1 MNTRQTMPIPQWED
15 TYEYDDY
22 MLDCIVE
29 ENEQKKEYDPFF
41 EFCDERFENLSFERL
56 KENTVDLKTAIQ
68 TLKFIQHCSI
78 PMMKFN
84 ELISIFEQL
93 DIRKD
98 VSFVSIEHTAVSSQE
113 GLDLQSLTS
122 NFGDWIQLTIIF
134 KNYAIGIVIYDTFD
148 VYMLVTIFK
157 HVKDHIFEIIDDS
170 YETVCKNQVKGI
182 FEVLK
187 NN

>member
-1 MNTRQTMPIPQWED
+1 MNTRQTMPVPRWED

-22 MLDCIVE
+22 MLDRDAE
-29 ENEQKKEYDPFF
+29 EEEYDPCF
-41 EFCDERFENLSFERL
+41 EFCDERFQNLSFKRL
-56 KENTVDLKTAIQ
+56 KENSVSLKTAIQ
-68 TLKFIQHCSI
+68 TLKFMQHFSM

-84 ELISIFEQL
+84 ELISVFEQL

-122 NFGDWIQLTIIF
+122 NFGNWIQLTIIF
-134 KNYAIGIVIYDTFD
+134 KNYAIGVVIYDTFD
-148 VYMLVTIFK
+148 VYMLITIFK
-157 HVKDHIFEIIDDS
+157 HVKDHVFEIIDS